1 MVWKKMFEKND
12 MFKMCFKIHRL
23 QKIYLKISFF
33 FRQKLYYDSSK
44 QVAKGIYK
52 FKHCVIKI
60 TGKD

>member
-1 MVWKKMFEKND
+1 

-33 FRQKLYYDSSK
+33 FRQKLYYDPSK

-52 FKHCVIKI
+52 GIYKFKQCVIKI